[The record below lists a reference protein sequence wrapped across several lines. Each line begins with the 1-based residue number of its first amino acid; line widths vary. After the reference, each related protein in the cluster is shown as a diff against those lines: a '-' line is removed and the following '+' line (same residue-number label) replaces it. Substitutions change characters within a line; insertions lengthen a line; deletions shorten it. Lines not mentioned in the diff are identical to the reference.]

1 MEKTVITAI
10 IVVAVVVAVIVAIVG
25 VIIGITFVNLNK
37 EKTSITASSFYTTMS
52 QKGYSVQDA
61 SSQFSDYN
69 YVKQAYIAASKDLS
83 YQIEFYELLDD
94 SYATSFY
101 NNNKSIFESSKGN
114 ASAETSVG
122 LKNYS
127 KYTLSS
133 NGEYMVVSRIDN
145 TVIYVK
151 VDDSYKDTVK
161 AILDELGY

>member
-1 MEKTVITAI
+1 MKGGILVKKPIIIAI
-10 IVVAVVVAVIVAIVG
+10 IAVVIVVA
-25 VIIGITFVNLNK
+25 IIGIIFVNLNK
-37 EKTSITASSFYTTMS
+37 EKTSITASSFYTNMS

-61 SSQFSDYN
+61 SSQFADYN
-69 YVKQAYIAASKDLS
+69 YIKQAYIAASNDYS

-133 NGEYMVVSRIDN
+133 NGKYMVVSRIDN
-145 TVIYVK
+145 TVVYVN
-151 VDDSYKDTVK
+151 VDDNYKDTVK

>member
-1 MEKTVITAI
+1 MKKSVIIAI
-10 IVVAVVVAVIVAIVG
+10 IAVVILVVIGG
-25 VIIGITFVNLNK
+25 VIFVNLNK
-37 EKTSITASSFYTTMS
+37 EKASITASSFYTTMS
-52 QKGYSVQDA
+52 QKGYSVQD
-61 SSQFSDYN
+61 STSQYSEYD
-69 YVKQAYIAASKDLS
+69 YVKQVYIAVSKDYS

-122 LKNYS
+122 GKNYS

-133 NGEYMVVSRIDN
+133 NGQYMVVSKINN

-151 VDDSYKDTVK
+151 VDDDYKNTVK
-161 AILDELGY
+161 DILEELGY

>member
-1 MEKTVITAI
+1 MKKPVIIAI
-10 IVVAVVVAVIVAIVG
+10 IAVVIVVAIVG
-25 VIIGITFVNLNK
+25 VIFVNLNK

-61 SSQFSDYN
+61 NSQFSEYDYI
-69 YVKQAYIAASKDLS
+69 KQVYIAASKDYS

-114 ASAETSVG
+114 ASTETSVG

-133 NGEYMVVSRIDN
+133 NGKYMVVSRIDN

-151 VDDSYKDTVK
+151 VDDNYKDTVK